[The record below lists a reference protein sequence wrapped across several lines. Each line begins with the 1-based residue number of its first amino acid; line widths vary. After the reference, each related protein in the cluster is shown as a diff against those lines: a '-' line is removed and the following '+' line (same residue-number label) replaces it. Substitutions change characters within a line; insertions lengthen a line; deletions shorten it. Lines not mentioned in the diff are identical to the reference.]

1 MKHFKIILVCL
12 SLIITLSF
20 IACSDVSSNV
30 SSDVSSDEGTV
41 EATEE
46 KKEPIFLSLSA
57 EGSADEAFLGFGD
70 AKAYGLGVSEKM
82 VILED
87 MKEKTIECPLGTG
100 NVFTYSE
107 SRCKPKNIASDEYGS
122 FYSVYDTYFDE
133 NGNERIYLHNSEE
146 PVCVLFCDYEG
157 LKDVK
162 LSPNDLEAAKA
173 ASDEFLLKFFS
184 QDTLNNYENV
194 KAEAHDSN
202 MYRIH
207 YARYICG
214 YKTDE
219 YITVYVNKE
228 GYFYM
233 YVAWDVKKYDEL
245 ASQIDKSELDV
256 AKDLLV
262 EKIEE
267 LGDKVVKIGD
277 AMITTDTEG
286 NVYLKMPYEYMN
298 KDDSKRGAIA
308 YASIN

>member
-1 MKHFKIILVCL
+1 MKLFRIILVCL
-12 SLIITLSF
+12 SLIITLNF
-20 IACSDVSSNV
+20 IACSDVSSN
-30 SSDVSSDEGTV
+30 EETV
-41 EATEE
+41 EATEG
-46 KKEPIFLSLSA
+46 KKETILLTLSA
-57 EGSADEAFLGFGD
+57 EGSDGEALAGFGD
-70 AKAYGLGVSEKM
+70 ATAYGLGVSEKS
-82 VILED
+82 VVLEE
-87 MKEKTIECPLGTG
+87 MKGKTIECPFGTG
-100 NVFTYSE
+100 NVFTYS
-107 SRCKPKNIASDEYGS
+107 SSYCTPKNRTSEEYGS
-122 FYSVYDTYFDE
+122 FYSVYDIYFDE
-133 NGNERIYLHNSEE
+133 KGNERIYLHNSEE
-146 PVCVLFCDYEG
+146 PVCVLFYSNEVLD
-157 LKDVK
+157 DVK
-162 LSPNDLEAAKA
+162 LSPDDFETARA

-256 AKDLLV
+256 AKDLLL
-262 EKIEE
+262 EKIET

-286 NVYLKMPYEYMN
+286 NVYLKVPYEYMN
-298 KDDSKRGAIA
+298 KDESKRGAIA

>member
-1 MKHFKIILVCL
+1 MKLFRIILVCL

-20 IACSDVSSNV
+20 IACSDVSS
-30 SSDVSSDEGTV
+30 DEGTV
-41 EATEE
+41 EVTEE
-46 KKEPIFLSLSA
+46 KKEPIFLTLSA

-70 AKAYGLGVSEKM
+70 AKAYGLGVSEKK

-87 MKEKTIECPLGTG
+87 MKGKTIECPLGTG
-100 NVFTYSE
+100 SVFTYFE
-107 SRCKPKNIASDEYGS
+107 SRCAPKNKATDEYGS
-122 FYSVYDTYFDE
+122 FYSVYDIYFDE
-133 NGNERIYLHNSEE
+133 KGNERIYLRNSEE
-146 PVCVLFCDYEG
+146 PVCVLFFSLEG

-162 LSPNDLEAAKA
+162 LSPDDLETARA
-173 ASDEFLLKFFS
+173 ASDAFLLKFFS

-194 KAEAHDSN
+194 KAEVDDNN

-233 YVAWDVKKYDEL
+233 YVAWDVKKYDEI
-245 ASQIDKSELDV
+245 ASKIDKSELDA
-256 AKDLLV
+256 AKDLLL
-262 EKIEE
+262 EKIES

-298 KDDSKRGAIA
+298 KDESKRGGIL
-308 YASIN
+308 YVSIN